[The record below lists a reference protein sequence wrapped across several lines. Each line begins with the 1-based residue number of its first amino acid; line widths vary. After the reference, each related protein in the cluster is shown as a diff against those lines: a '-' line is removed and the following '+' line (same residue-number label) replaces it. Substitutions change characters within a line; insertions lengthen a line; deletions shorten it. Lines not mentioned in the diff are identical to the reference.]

1 MSGKRFAILCCL
13 MLASAVGVIVAIV
26 VLEAPPLQA
35 TPKLVLVTGGQDS
48 YQQAVALGAQAA
60 ANERGVEL
68 EIKPLGDGDSPAAA
82 AALEELSHGG
92 VHGVVICR
100 SVNEQAPLA
109 VRELAE
115 KTKVVTC
122 GEDVW
127 PLHRLCHVGTGAYSA
142 GRICASVVKEAL
154 PSGGRIVVLVDDAAR
169 GPGAARLAG
178 FRDKLNWIGG
188 VRDPHDLPSQFE
200 VVECLE
206 DFGHVGLCVRN
217 MREAASLYPD
227 ATCIVDLG
235 DRAQGR
241 SSIAALATTAVA
253 AGVKLVTFD
262 RSDAALAAVDA
273 GSVYAVIGDDPYQQG
288 YQAIDR
294 LANFCREGEMSFP
307 ARGRG
312 HVNVPASVVRQHA
325 AAELGVQ
332 RRTAR
337 RMPTP
342 SAAFLT
348 ISPLMLLAD

>member
-13 MLASAVGVIVAIV
+13 MLASAVGAIVTIV

-35 TPKLVLVTGGQDS
+35 TPKLVLVTGEHDS
-48 YQQAVALGAQAA
+48 YQQALALGAQAA
-60 ANERGVEL
+60 AQARGVEL
-68 EIKPLGDGDSPAAA
+68 EIKPLGDGDAHTAA
-82 AALEELSHGG
+82 AALEELSRTG
-92 VHGVVICR
+92 VYGVVICR
-100 SVNEQAPLA
+100 SVNERAPLA

-127 PLHRLCHVGTGAYSA
+127 PSHRICHVGTGEYSG
-142 GRICASVVKEAL
+142 GRLCANIVKEAL
-154 PSGGRIVVLVDDAAR
+154 PGGGRIAVLVDDATR
-169 GPGAARLAG
+169 GAGAARLAA
-178 FRDKLNWIGG
+178 FRDHLTWSGD
-188 VRDPHDLPSQFE
+188 VRGPNGLPPQFE

-206 DFGHVGLCVRN
+206 DFGHVGLCARN
-217 MREAASLYPD
+217 MRQAASRYSD
-227 ATCIVDLG
+227 VTCVVDLG
-235 DRAQGR
+235 DRTDGP
-241 SSIAALATTAVA
+241 SSIAALATIAKA
-253 AGVKLVTFD
+253 AGIRFITFD

-273 GSVYAVIGDDPYQQG
+273 GSVFAVIGDDPFQHG

-312 HVNVPASVVRQHA
+312 HVNVPASVVRRHD

-337 RMPTP
+337 RMPAH

>member
-26 VLEAPPLQA
+26 VLEAPPMQA
-35 TPKLVLVTGGQDS
+35 TPNLVLVTGGQDS

-60 ANERGVEL
+60 ANRRGVEL
-68 EIKPLGDGDSPAAA
+68 EIKPLVDGDSQAAA

-100 SVNEQAPLA
+100 SVNDRAPLA

-127 PLHRLCHVGTGAYSA
+127 PSHRICHVGTGAYSA
-142 GRICASVVKEAL
+142 GRLCASVVKEAL
-154 PSGGRIVVLVDDAAR
+154 PRGGRIVVLVDDAAR

-178 FRDKLNWIGG
+178 FRENLIWVGG
-188 VRDPHDLPSQFE
+188 VSDPHDPPPQLE

-206 DFGHVGLCVRN
+206 DFGHVGLCARN
-217 MREAASLYPD
+217 MRQAASRYPD

-235 DRAQGR
+235 DRMEGR
-241 SSIAALATTAVA
+241 SSIAALATTADA
-253 AGVKLVTFD
+253 TGVKLITFD
-262 RSDAALAAVDA
+262 RSDAALAAVEE
-273 GSVYAVIGDDPYQQG
+273 GSVYAVIGDDPFQQG

-294 LANFCREGEMSFP
+294 LADFCREGEISFP

-312 HVNVPASVVRQHA
+312 HVNVPASVVRQHG
-325 AAELGVQ
+325 AAEPDGQ

-337 RMPTP
+337 RMPTN

-348 ISPLMLLAD
+348 FSPLMLLAD

>member
-13 MLASAVGVIVAIV
+13 MLASAVGAIVAIV
-26 VLEAPPLQA
+26 VLEAPPMQA

-48 YQQAVALGAQAA
+48 YQQAVVLGAQAA
-60 ANERGVEL
+60 AAERGVQL
-68 EIKPLGDGDSPAAA
+68 EIKPLSDGDSKAAA
-82 AALEELSHGG
+82 AALKELSRGG
-92 VHGVVICR
+92 VHGVVISR

-115 KTKVVTC
+115 KTKVITC

-127 PLHRLCHVGTGAYSA
+127 PSHRLCHVGTGAYSS
-142 GRICASVVKEAL
+142 GRICASIVKEAL
-154 PSGGRIVVLVDDAAR
+154 PSGARIVVLVDDAAR

-178 FRDKLNWIGG
+178 FRENLNWIGG
-188 VRDPHDLPSQFE
+188 VSDPHEVPPQFE

-206 DFGHVGLCVRN
+206 DFGHAGLCARN
-217 MREAASLYPD
+217 MRQAASQYPE
-227 ATCIVDLG
+227 AICIVDLG
-235 DRAQGR
+235 DRAEGR
-241 SSIAALATTAVA
+241 SSIAAIATTAEA

-262 RSDAALAAVDA
+262 RSDAALAAVEA
-273 GSVYAVIGDDPYQQG
+273 GSVYAVIGDDPFQQG
-288 YQAIDR
+288 YQSIDR
-294 LANFCREGEMSFP
+294 LAHFCREGEMSFP

-312 HVNVPASVVRQHA
+312 HVNVPASVVRQQG

-342 SAAFLT
+342 SVAVFT

>member
-26 VLEAPPLQA
+26 VLEAPPMQA
-35 TPKLVLVTGGQDS
+35 TPKLVLVTGEQDS
-48 YQQAVALGAQAA
+48 YQQAVELGAQAA
-60 ANERGVEL
+60 AQARGVEL
-68 EIKPLGDGDSPAAA
+68 EIKPLGDGDSKAAA
-82 AALEELSHGG
+82 AALEGLARGG
-92 VHGVVICR
+92 VQGVVICR
-100 SVNEQAPLA
+100 SVNERAPVA
-109 VRELAE
+109 VRELAG
-115 KTKVVTC
+115 KTKVITC

-127 PLHRLCHVGTGAYSA
+127 PSHRICHVGTGEYSA
-142 GRICASVVKEAL
+142 GRICAGVVKEAL
-154 PSGGRIVVLVDDAAR
+154 PSGGRIVVLVDDAAQ

-178 FRDKLNWIGG
+178 FRENLIWIGR
-188 VRDPHDLPSQFE
+188 VSDPHELPPQFE

-206 DFGHVGLCVRN
+206 DFGHAGLCARN
-217 MREAASLYPD
+217 MRQAASQYPD
-227 ATCIVDLG
+227 AICIVDLG
-235 DRAQGR
+235 DRAEGR
-241 SSIAALATTAVA
+241 SSIAALATTAEA
-253 AGVKLVTFD
+253 AGVKFLTFD
-262 RSDAALAAVDA
+262 RSDAALAAVEA
-273 GSVYAVIGDDPYQQG
+273 GSVYAVISDDPYQQG

-312 HVNVPASVVRQHA
+312 RVNVPASVVRQHG

-342 SAAFLT
+342 SAALFT